1 MTAINDFFCALVG
14 ANPTLRPRVGNPDE
28 LASNR
33 LEGVLHLL
41 KHRVNE
47 PENNHESVLGG
58 VITVLNE
65 EAVVSA
71 CLANKAGL
79 NLVASY
85 EAFCVKMLGAIRQE
99 LIFARHQAAVGRPAR
114 WLGLPVVATSH
125 TWENGKNEQSHQ
137 DTTFCESLLGEMSD
151 VSRVVFPA
159 DYNSTL
165 ALMPGIYRNRGRITC
180 MVMPKRERP
189 CVFNTAEAA
198 LLARQGAIVIDE
210 DTGGREPVMLIAN
223 GAYQLSETIRA
234 CERLR
239 DSGAAFRLV
248 YVQEPGRLRQPRDAQ
263 EAAVCMNELEREQL
277 FPGQL
282 SRRVALTHMRPEVFR
297 GHLHTL
303 FPAPATSRVLG
314 YRNHGGTLNEAGM
327 LFANGCSWAHAL
339 AACASVMALP
349 PGEWLS
355 SAELAAVEGRGDPAV
370 ITR

>member
-1 MTAINDFFCALVG
+1 
-14 ANPTLRPRVGNPDE
+14 
-28 LASNR
+28 
-33 LEGVLHLL
+33 
-41 KHRVNE
+41 
-47 PENNHESVLGG
+47 
-58 VITVLNE
+58 
-65 EAVVSA
+65 
-71 CLANKAGL
+71 
-79 NLVASY
+79 
-85 EAFCVKMLGAIRQE
+85 
-99 LIFARHQAAVGRPAR
+99 
-114 WLGLPVVATSH
+114 
-125 TWENGKNEQSHQ
+125 
-137 DTTFCESLLGEMSD
+137 
-151 VSRVVFPA
+151 
-159 DYNSTL
+159 
-165 ALMPGIYRNRGRITC
+165 
-180 MVMPKRERP
+180 
-189 CVFNTAEAA
+189 VFNTAEAA
-198 LLARQGAIVIDE
+198 LLAHQGAIVIDE

-248 YVQEPGRLRQPRDAQ
+248 YIQEPGRLRQPRDAQ

-277 FPGQL
+277 FPSRL
-282 SRRVALTHMRPEVFR
+282 SRRVALTHMRAEVFR

-314 YRNHGGTLNEAGM
+314 YCNHGGTLNEAGM